1 MTNFQDLEEYFTIK
15 EYRSDYYEDGRTYGI
30 SQETLKHTDCYIR
43 MMAEN
48 AVLIHCG
55 YYKVWI
61 AKSRLYFIDS
71 KTIVFET
78 NNGQDRL
85 KFKPL
90 EYHDYQETF

>member
-43 MMAEN
+43 RMEEN
-48 AVLIHCG
+48 AVLIHCDE
-55 YYKVWI
+55 YKVWI
-61 AKSRLYFIDS
+61 AKSRLNFIDS

-78 NNGQDRL
+78 NVGKDSL